1 MATDDMRFKVLRA
14 LVNAEKPMTLSEISK
29 KLKTPPQNITYH
41 LAALELSGLIIKNG
55 FNYFCQPILVDDELH
70 EFCAEKLSEIVDSFS
85 EKNGSI
91 VVVDGLDADEVI
103 INTLHALI
111 QLVLP
116 DSAA

>member
-14 LVNAEKPMTLSEISK
+14 LVNSGKPLTLSEISK

-41 LAALELSGLIIKNG
+41 LAALEMNGLIVKDN

-70 EFCAEKLSEIVDSFS
+70 QLCAEKLSEIVDSFS

-91 VVVDGLDADEVI
+91 VVVEGLDSDEVI
-103 INTLHALI
+103 LNTLRALI
-111 QLVLP
+111 MLVIP
-116 DSAA
+116 PEI